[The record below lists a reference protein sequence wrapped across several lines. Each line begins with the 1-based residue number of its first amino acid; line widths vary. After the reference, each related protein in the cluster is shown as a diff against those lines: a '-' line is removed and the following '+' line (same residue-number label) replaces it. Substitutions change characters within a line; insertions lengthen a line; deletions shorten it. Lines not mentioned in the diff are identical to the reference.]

1 MRCRRDPQ
9 PIAARGPTSGIEE
22 VQSRS
27 SIRQEYPFRC
37 QAPIYPQIGYGSLAR
52 WFLFPVGSAGLGGNL
67 GSCSLFLPHGCC
79 VFASDVGAS

>member
-27 SIRQEYPFRC
+27 NICQEYPFRC
-37 QAPIYPQIGYGSLAR
+37 QAPISPQIGYGSLAR
-52 WFLFPVGSAGLGGNL
+52 WRLFPVGSAGLGGNL
-67 GSCSLFLPHGCC
+67 GSWRLFLPHGRCL
-79 VFASDVGAS
+79 FASEVGPS